1 MSLSAIVTTLK
12 GLPRKKKKAR
22 KKSLKLD
29 TKTSTVSLGEEIPMM
44 RATNITFKNKAQYV
58 GTMQYK
64 VTFFSLVREGDIVGV
79 IGVSKPRGRNT
90 LAWMNLR
97 GKQQGNAG
105 EIVVLNVDERYE
117 GDVSKAMGGILSD
130 LAQKQSLQAIVW
142 LPLLDTTPTTL
153 VTYNM
158 NYYGE
163 SSPRSDFYRVV
174 GDDGEYKRNPQGKT
188 EGVAGVWLPRLPLY
202 RFANI
207 YTVGHQPNKEAH
219 KISSKRPL
227 TTSEGGLN
235 ALRNYKETLSPLVL
249 DKRTQRYYTN
259 PRTTGSL
266 KLVKDVNVTQGDSQS
281 VDRGNGNAI

>member
-1 MSLSAIVTTLK
+1 MTLSSIVTTLK
-12 GLPRKKKKAR
+12 GLPRKKKKVR
-22 KKSLKLD
+22 KKSLKQGMKNL
-29 TKTSTVSLGEEIPMM
+29 TVSLGVEVPMKQ
-44 RATNITFKNKAQYV
+44 ATDIMFKNEAQYTGV
-58 GTMQYK
+58 AQYK
-64 VTFFSLVREGDIVGV
+64 PTFFTLVRGSEIVGV
-79 IGVSKPRGRNT
+79 IGVANPRGRNT
-90 LAWMNLR
+90 LAWMNLH

-105 EIVVLNVDERYE
+105 EIVLLNVDERYKE
-117 GDVSKAMGGILSD
+117 DVSNAMEGILSD

-153 VTYNM
+153 LTYNM

-163 SSPRSDFYRVV
+163 SSPRSDFYKVV

-207 YTVGHQPNKEAH
+207 YTVGHQPNKEAY
-219 KISSKRPL
+219 KISNKRPL
-227 TTSEGGLN
+227 TTSEEGLN
-235 ALRNYKETLSPLVL
+235 ALRNYKETLSPLVF

-266 KLVKDVNVTQGDSQS
+266 KLVKDVYIAKHDSQG
-281 VDRGNGNAI
+281 VNGEDD